1 MTGATQL
8 PAAASARALL
18 ISAPASGQG
27 KTTVTAA
34 LARHAVRSGLRVR
47 VFKTGPDFID
57 PMILARAVRQPVYQ
71 LDLWMGGLSHCRNL
85 LYRAACEA
93 DLILVEGVMGLYD
106 GEPSS
111 ADLAQ
116 AFNLP
121 VALVIDGNAMAQT
134 FGAVALGLR
143 NYRPSLTL
151 QGVLANRVGG
161 AVHAAMLA
169 ESLRGPAAEIRFL
182 GALPQ
187 DEALAIPDRHLG
199 LVQAGE
205 IADLDARLERAAG
218 AIAPTLQLEE
228 LSAVSFPAEE
238 RAEPAPSLLGGVRV
252 AVARDAAFSFIY
264 PANMDLLQSMGAQIS
279 YFSPLAREPVP
290 EAEAIYLPG
299 GYPELHAERLA
310 SNTALHES
318 LQRHVGAGR
327 PLLAEC
333 GGMMVLFEHL
343 TDLGGRR
350 HSMAGLLSGETA
362 MQPTLQ
368 ALALQGIDVPQG
380 ELRGHSFHHSRLH
393 TSIQPAWRGR
403 TQRGGLGEAV
413 FRQGSLTASYI
424 HFYWPSNP
432 QAAAAL
438 FLP

>member
-1 MTGATQL
+1 VVPLT
-8 PAAASARALL
+8 ASARALL

-27 KTTVTAA
+27 KTAVTAA
-34 LARHAVRSGLRVR
+34 LARHAVRTGIRVR

-57 PMILARAVRQPVYQ
+57 PMILARAARQPVYQ
-71 LDLWMGGLSHCRNL
+71 LDLWMGGLSHCREL
-85 LYRAACEA
+85 LHQAAHES

-143 NYRPSLTL
+143 NYRPAVTL
-151 QGVLANRVGG
+151 HGVLANRVGG
-161 AVHAAMLA
+161 TGHATMLA
-169 ESLRGPAAEIRFL
+169 ESLRGPAAGIRFL

-187 DEALAIPDRHLG
+187 DEALTIPDRHLG
-199 LVQAGE
+199 LVQAEE
-205 IADLDARLERAAG
+205 IADLDARLERAAD
-218 AIAPTLQLEE
+218 AIAPTLQLEK
-228 LSAVSFPAEE
+228 LGAVSFPAEQ
-238 RAEPAPSLLGGVRV
+238 RAERPPPLLAGVRV

-264 PANMDLLQSMGAQIS
+264 PANMDLLQSMGARVS
-279 YFSPLAREPVP
+279 YFSPLAHEPVP
-290 EAEAIYLPG
+290 EAEALYLPG
-299 GYPELHAERLA
+299 GYPELHAGRLA
-310 SNTALHES
+310 SNTALHVS
-318 LQRHVGAGR
+318 LRRHVGAGR

-333 GGMMVLFEHL
+333 GGMMLLFEHL
-343 TDLGGRR
+343 TDLSGRR
-350 HSMAGLLSGETA
+350 HSMAGLLPGDTA

-368 ALALQGIDVPQG
+368 ALALQSIDFPHG
-380 ELRGHSFHHSRLH
+380 ELRGHSFHHSRLQ
-393 TSIQPAWRGR
+393 TSLEPAWRGR

-413 FRQGSLTASYI
+413 FRRGSLTASYI

-432 QAAAAL
+432 RAAAAL